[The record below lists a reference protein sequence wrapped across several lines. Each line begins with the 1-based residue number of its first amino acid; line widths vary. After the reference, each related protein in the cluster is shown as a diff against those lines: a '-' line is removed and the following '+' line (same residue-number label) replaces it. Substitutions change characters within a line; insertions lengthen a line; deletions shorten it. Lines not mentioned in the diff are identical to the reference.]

1 MAGNTATRAKILIV
15 EDNLTN
21 LELFMD
27 ILDNIG
33 GYRCVFTTSGEEAV
47 EIASRE
53 KPDLILLD
61 IQLPGMDG
69 LTVGNIL
76 KSNDDTKHLKIV
88 ALTAHALKGDR
99 EMFLEKGFDGYI
111 PKPIKMKEFLDA
123 IENYLGR

>member
-1 MAGNTATRAKILIV
+1 MDTKAKILIV

-27 ILDNIG
+27 ILDNAG
-33 GYRCVFTTSGEEAV
+33 GYTCVFTTNGEEAI

-76 KSNDDTKHLKIV
+76 KSCDDTKHLKII

-99 EMFLEKGFDGYI
+99 EMFLERGFDGYI

-123 IENYLGR
+123 IEKYLGR